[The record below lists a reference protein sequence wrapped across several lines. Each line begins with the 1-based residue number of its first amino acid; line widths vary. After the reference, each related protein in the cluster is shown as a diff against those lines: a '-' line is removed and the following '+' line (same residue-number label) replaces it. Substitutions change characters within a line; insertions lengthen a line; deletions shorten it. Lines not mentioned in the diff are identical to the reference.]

1 MHDPIAD
8 DVAAIQSIEAVPT
21 ILQVIAQTTGMRFA
35 CVARVTQDR
44 WTVCAVH
51 DAISFGLTP
60 GDELQ
65 VATTLCSVVRDTNA
79 GVIIDHVSE
88 DPDFHDHPC
97 PAMYGFESYISIPLY
112 RRNGEYFG
120 TLCALDPLPA
130 DVSNSATV
138 NTFNLFSQLIS
149 SQLQTE
155 DELRASQAALLTAQQ
170 TAELREQFIAVLG
183 HDLRTPLASI
193 LMGADVLL
201 KRPLDESTASILLRI
216 RKSGARISTLVDDV
230 LDFARG
236 RMGGGIMLTRRW
248 TDTLGADLRQV
259 AAETQ
264 SNFEGRAIKVEI
276 NIDAQVFCD
285 PTRIAQLLSN
295 LMNNALTHG
304 APAVPVSVAANV
316 VRERLCISVSN
327 GGSPIPAQTLPNLFK
342 PYWRGAAAD
351 ANTGLGLGLYI
362 VSEIAQSHGG
372 ELVVTSDAEQTCFT
386 FTLPLTPQR
395 VLN

>member
-65 VATTLCSVVRDTNA
+65 VATTLCSVVRDTQA
-79 GVIIDHVSE
+79 GVVIDHVSE
-88 DPDFHDHPC
+88 DSHFRDHPC

-112 RRNGEYFG
+112 RRDGEYFG

-130 DVSNSATV
+130 QVSDSATV

-149 SQLQTE
+149 TQLQTE
-155 DELRASQAALLTAQQ
+155 DELRASRAALLNAQE

-193 LMGADVLL
+193 LMG
-201 KRPLDESTASILLRI
+201 R
-216 RKSGARISTLVDDV
+216 
-230 LDFARG
+230 
-236 RMGGGIMLTRRW
+236 
-248 TDTLGADLRQV
+248 
-259 AAETQ
+259 
-264 SNFEGRAIKVEI
+264 
-276 NIDAQVFCD
+276 
-285 PTRIAQLLSN
+285 
-295 LMNNALTHG
+295 
-304 APAVPVSVAANV
+304 
-316 VRERLCISVSN
+316 
-327 GGSPIPAQTLPNLFK
+327 
-342 PYWRGAAAD
+342 
-351 ANTGLGLGLYI
+351 
-362 VSEIAQSHGG
+362 
-372 ELVVTSDAEQTCFT
+372 TSC
-386 FTLPLTPQR
+386 
-395 VLN
+395 

>member
-65 VATTLCSVVRDTNA
+65 VATTLCSVVRDTQA
-79 GVIIDHVSE
+79 GVVIDHVSE
-88 DPDFHDHPC
+88 DSHFRDHPC

-112 RRNGEYFG
+112 RRDGEYFG

-130 DVSNSATV
+130 QVSDSATV

-149 SQLQTE
+149 TQLQTE
-155 DELRASQAALLTAQQ
+155 DELRASRAALLNAQE

-201 KRPLDESTASILLRI
+201 KRPFDESTAAILLRI
-216 RKSGARISTLVDDV
+216 RKSGARISALVDDV

-236 RMGGGIMLTRRW
+236 RMGGGIVLTRRW

-259 AAETQ
+259 AAELQ
-264 SNFEGRAIKVEI
+264 SSFEQRTIQTHIQIET
-276 NIDAQVFCD
+276 QVFCD
-285 PTRIAQLLSN
+285 PTRICQLLAN
-295 LMNNALTHG
+295 LMTNALVHG
-304 APAVPVSVAANV
+304 APAMPVRVEARVLHDCLS
-316 VRERLCISVSN
+316 ISVSN
-327 GGSPIPAQTLPNLFK
+327 GGSPIPAQTLPHLFK
-342 PYWRGAAAD
+342 PYWRGASTAPE
-351 ANTGLGLGLYI
+351 TGLGLGLYI
-362 VSEIAQSHGG
+362 VNEIARSHGG
-372 ELVVTSDAEQTCFT
+372 QLEVISDAEQTRFT

-395 VLN
+395 LLH